1 MKVSESPLVKLVV
14 YYSFGIFLSKYFT
27 VGIAVV
33 SYFVILVIIVT
44 FVLHYLSKHSVENIS
59 LITLIIL
66 LGYLSFSQYKI
77 RLPDYPFK
85 QTEIRNAKI
94 FGRIETL
101 NLPREKTVSFILNI
115 DSIKTQNSKYIT
127 TTSAQCKFYGS
138 KSSIRR
144 FSGKYLPGNYIEVNG
159 KIFRPRNKRN
169 PGEFDYRQYLRGEGV
184 AAQVSIY
191 HLQDIKLLDG
201 QNKTLKSIIYLMRL
215 AIAKQ
220 IGKIYIGEE
229 KHLVKALILGERK
242 DLDKSI
248 VADFINSGTVHV
260 LAVSGLHVGF
270 IVAILFLLFG
280 RFNLFLKSGI
290 TVVGI
295 LLFIII
301 SGGHPSVIRAGVMA
315 IIMIFAFVSGR
326 NYSSFN
332 TLALA
337 AFIILVFNP
346 EELFNPG
353 FQLSFAAVFSILFFY
368 PYLEKIVYNLQI
380 GNQFIRNIILLF
392 SLTFAAQIGTLPI
405 TLIYFRKLSLI
416 SFFVNIIIVPLI
428 GVVVALAVASILFS
442 FVSIYIGILFATTNT
457 LIIRLMF
464 YLAKL
469 SSSLTYSHLPI
480 VNFTWFDA
488 ILYFSLL
495 AAVTYSFLKFQN
507 IKAKIAVLV
516 ISVFLFFTYSPIIS
530 PPLLQEGKLY
540 VIAVDIGQG
549 DCLLIKFP
557 NGKTALIDAGNATRH
572 FDNGRFVIEP
582 LLRYLSI
589 DKINF
594 LFISHIDADHYR
606 GSISLIY
613 DGLIERVYK
622 PVLDKNIFKD
632 LRFEN
637 YVNHFNIP
645 IEYYN
650 RKAFSIGGTRLYFLN
665 DSSLIKYK
673 CFSQNNKS
681 GLIKLC
687 YGDKSILFTG
697 DLEKE
702 GERLWTE
709 LYGKFL
715 KTDVLK
721 AGHHGSKSSTSEL
734 FLNYVK
740 PTWALI
746 SVGENNKF
754 GHPNF
759 ETIARL
765 NKFGVGIKRTDNSG
779 AIILST
785 DGNKLNFIDWK

>member
-115 DSIKTQNSKYIT
+115 DSIKTHNSKYIT

-191 HLQDIKLLDG
+191 HLQDIKILDG
-201 QNKTLKSIIYLMRL
+201 RNKTLKSIIYLMRL

-220 IGKIYIGEE
+220 IAKIYIGEE

-368 PYLEKIVYNLQI
+368 PYLEKNVYNLQI

-582 LLRYLSI
+582 LLHYLSI